1 MLWIISLKVNC
12 SIANTTFTK
21 LYNFCNKVSKERFMP
36 IKVQWKELG
45 RLKIKTELKI
55 DGINE
60 LEKLLKEQQRL
71 LKELNDNMQ
80 RIENIR
86 VDLNLVIEKTTAWVA
101 LLIHWYWN

>member
-1 MLWIISLKVNC
+1 
-12 SIANTTFTK
+12 
-21 LYNFCNKVSKERFMP
+21 
-36 IKVQWKELG
+36 
-45 RLKIKTELKI
+45 LKIKTELKI

-86 VDLNLVIEKTTAWVA
+86 VDLNLVIEKTTA
-101 LLIHWYWN
+101 

>member
-1 MLWIISLKVNC
+1 M
-12 SIANTTFTK
+12 
-21 LYNFCNKVSKERFMP
+21 
-36 IKVQWKELG
+36 
-45 RLKIKTELKI
+45 KIKTELKI

-86 VDLNLVIEKTTAWVA
+86 VDLNLVIEKTTA
-101 LLIHWYWN
+101 